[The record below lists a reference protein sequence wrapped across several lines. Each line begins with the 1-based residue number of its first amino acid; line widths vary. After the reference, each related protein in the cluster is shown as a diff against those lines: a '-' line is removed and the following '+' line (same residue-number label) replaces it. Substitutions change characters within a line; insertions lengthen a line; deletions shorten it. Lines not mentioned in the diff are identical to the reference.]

1 MADPHTAKPF
11 AEGQMVTVF
20 RSRRRAGSEEAY
32 RGVSEAMQA
41 AARSVPGFVD
51 FKTFT
56 AEDGEHVSLV
66 TFASLESHQ
75 VWRNDG
81 PRSRGVTT
89 STSSTRFRWGSAPM
103 SHAGVRAAAEVGAV
117 DAAPGPPTGSTNG

>member
-1 MADPHTAKPF
+1 
-11 AEGQMVTVF
+11 
-20 RSRRRAGSEEAY
+20 
-32 RGVSEAMQA
+32 MQA

-75 VWRNDG
+75 VWRND
-81 PRSRGVTT
+81 PRHRQAQRQGRDEFYVEYSIQVGECTHVSRW
-89 STSSTRFRWGSAPM
+89 SLD
-103 SHAGVRAAAEVGAV
+103 GA
-117 DAAPGPPTGSTNG
+117 

>member
-1 MADPHTAKPF
+1 VADAPSGRPF
-11 AEGQMVTVF
+11 AEGQVVTIF
-20 RSRRRAGSEEAY
+20 RSRRREGSESTYGA
-32 RGVSEAMQA
+32 VSEAMQA

-75 VWRNDG
+75 MWRND
-81 PRSRGVTT
+81 PRHRLAQRQGREEFYVEYSVQVGECTHVSGWRDE
-89 STSSTRFRWGSAPM
+89 GS
-103 SHAGVRAAAEVGAV
+103 
-117 DAAPGPPTGSTNG
+117 

>member
-41 AARSVPGFVD
+41 AARSVPGFID

-75 VWRNDG
+75 VWRNDQRHRRAQKQG
-81 PRSRGVTT
+81 RDDFYVEYSIQVGECTHVSRW
-89 STSSTRFRWGSAPM
+89 SQSGS
-103 SHAGVRAAAEVGAV
+103 
-117 DAAPGPPTGSTNG
+117 

>member
-1 MADPHTAKPF
+1 VADAYPTRPF
-11 AEGQMVTVF
+11 AEGQIITVF
-20 RSRRRAGSEEAY
+20 RSRRRDGSQAAY
-32 RGVSEAMQA
+32 RDVSAAMHA

-75 VWRNDG
+75 VWRND
-81 PRSRGVTT
+81 PRHRRAQRQGRDEFYDEYSIQVGECTRVARWSRD
-89 STSSTRFRWGSAPM
+89 
-103 SHAGVRAAAEVGAV
+103 GA
-117 DAAPGPPTGSTNG
+117 